1 MEKNKEQAQETRYTV
16 GSTNIGEIHSDLG
29 QSVMAHLKEIAP
41 DMARYITEFFY
52 GEICTRPGLDMRSRE
67 IATLASLIT
76 QGNAPLQLRAHVYA
90 ALNCGCTREEIVE
103 IVLQMSVYAGVPT
116 AMNAMFI
123 VAEVF
128 QDLDKNPSTS
138 K

>member
-1 MEKNKEQAQETRYTV
+1 MKENRYEI
-16 GSTNIGEIHSDLG
+16 GSTNIDQIHSDLG
-29 QSVMAHLKEIAP
+29 QSVMEQLKQIAP

-52 GEICTRPGLDMRSRE
+52 GEICTRPGLDMKSRE

-76 QGNAPLQLRAHVYA
+76 LGNAQLQLRAHVYA
-90 ALNCGCTREEIVE
+90 ALNCGCSRQEITE
-103 IVLQMSVYAGVPT
+103 IVLQMSVYAGVPA

-128 QDLDKNPSTS
+128 QDLDS
-138 K
+138 KSS

>member
-1 MEKNKEQAQETRYTV
+1 MKDNRYEI
-16 GSTNIGEIHSDLG
+16 GSTNIDQIHSELG
-29 QSVMAHLKEIAP
+29 QSVMEHLKQIAP

-52 GEICTRPGLDMRSRE
+52 GEICTRPGLDIKSRE

-76 QGNAPLQLRAHVYA
+76 QGNATLQLRAHVYA
-90 ALNCGCTREEIVE
+90 ALNCGCTRQEITE
-103 IVLQMSVYAGVPT
+103 IVLQMSVYAGVPA

-128 QDLDKNPSTS
+128 QDIDSRLPSS
-138 K
+138 EP